1 MAISS
6 INNSVGKT
14 CTKFANSKFFK
25 EKMIQNASEPAKFA
39 ASFLV
44 LSIVS
49 KDLVNCFLYT
59 TQSLNNKKIPE
70 EKRKFVAA
78 LDLMNGIIMVGGQF
92 LVGKLIER
100 KMTPKLFGKVFSGIY
115 SNPDTKKDTVLN
127 TNKSLHSDTIHG
139 LTEKVAM
146 EKAATEGIDIS
157 KVDLKALGKSAI
169 AKVGK
174 GSTKYGYIEAGFT
187 ILVTALATTA
197 FVKRVLAPLFA
208 TPLAGWF
215 KDKFMEKPGVKAST
229 IDKVEPKKTDKE
241 DKKVSPEELDAKL
254 LDHSTAPWNHSNQD
268 GDKAVAKKLAVKA

>member
-6 INNSVGKT
+6 INNSFGKT
-14 CTKFANSKFFK
+14 CTKFAHSKFFK

-59 TQSLNNKKIPE
+59 SQSLNNKKIPE

-92 LVGKLIER
+92 LVGKIIER
-100 KMTPKLFGKVFSGIY
+100 KMTPKLFGKAFSGIY
-115 SNPDTKKDTVLN
+115 SNPDTKKDTLLD
-127 TNKSLHSDTIHG
+127 TNKSLHSDNIHG

-146 EKAATEGIDIS
+146 EKAAAEGVDIS
-157 KVDLKALGKSAI
+157 KVDIKALAKSAI

-174 GSTKYGYIEAGFT
+174 GSTKYGYIEKGFG

-215 KDKFMEKPGVKAST
+215 KDKYMEKPKAAATKTNDAKTETTSKDG
-229 IDKVEPKKTDKE
+229 DKVEI
-241 DKKVSPEELDAKL
+241 
-254 LDHSTAPWNHSNQD
+254 N
-268 GDKAVAKKLAVKA
+268 KAVK